1 MSARHFYALTC
12 VIFFYADNSLELCLR
27 NLKLLVMRGKIT
39 MVLMMVALISCS
51 KEGKVSAGRDLDY
64 DYGKHLS
71 HDAIVLGDRLE
82 NPYKTENITKA
93 LQSLYPTKA
102 DRVDVRTTDLYV
114 RFLPADEKEYE
125 TLTALGL
132 NLTDYPLDYEI
143 LVDGDWYHDPE
154 IAEGNVTWQYAVVP
168 PDFEFPDIR
177 HEVID
182 ECHISENDAGT
193 RSDGIDW
200 DEVEREAYRITGNER
215 MLSSLETKAGKK
227 GEKVVP
233 SGRIT
238 IVDAQINDGKPVGV
252 AGVRVSCNTFVKFDD
267 AYTDENG
274 YYRMDKKFSADLNYK
289 LVFKNEKGFAIGVN
303 LVLVPASVSTLG
315 KAGPEG
321 VNMTVTEQS
330 EDKLFNRCVVNNAVY
345 DYMKRCDENDMD
357 IGFPPSDLRI
367 WIFHSL
373 RASSAVMLHHGAV
386 VDNEIFRKFL
396 GEFSPLVKF
405 LLPDITLGLKDD
417 DTYADIYSSTCHE
430 LAHASH
436 FAKAGREY
444 WEEYIYYILES
455 FVKTGGVAYGDG
467 TGKRA
472 GYCEVGEMW
481 GYYLES
487 KMYKDR
493 YGGGFPTFGNSFWF
507 KPQIFRYLDE
517 RGMTCSDMF
526 SVMNGDV
533 TTKTDLENALIKAF
547 PAKKTVI
554 GQAFDRY

>member
-1 MSARHFYALTC
+1 M
-12 VIFFYADNSLELCLR
+12 
-27 NLKLLVMRGKIT
+27 M
-39 MVLMMVALISCS
+39 LMAVALISCS
-51 KEGKVSAGRDLDY
+51 KEGRVSAGRDLDY
-64 DYGKHLS
+64 DYGKELS

-93 LQSLYPTKA
+93 LQALYPTKA
-102 DRVDVRTTDLYV
+102 GRVDVKATDLYV
-114 RFLPADEKEYE
+114 RFLPADDKEYE
-125 TLTALGL
+125 ILTELGL

-154 IAEGNVTWQYAVVP
+154 IADGNVTWQYAVVP

-177 HEVID
+177 HEIID
-182 ECHISENDAGT
+182 ECYISDNDAGT

-200 DEVEREAYRITGNER
+200 DAVEREAFILTGNQR
-215 MLSSLETKAGKK
+215 MLSSIETKA
-227 GEKVVP
+227 EKHKIEP

-238 IVDAQINDGKPVGV
+238 IVDPDANDGKPVGV
-252 AGVRVSCNTFVKFDD
+252 AGVRVSCNTFVKFDE

-274 YYRMDKKFSADLNYK
+274 YYKMDKKFSADLNYR
-289 LVFKNEKGFAIGVN
+289 LVFMNEKGFAIGVN

-330 EDKLFNRCVVNNAVY
+330 EDKLYKRCVVNNAVY
-345 DYMKRCDENDMD
+345 DYMKRCGESDMD
-357 IGFPPSDLRI
+357 ISLPPSDLRI
-367 WIFHSL
+367 WIFHNL
-373 RASSAVMLHHGAV
+373 RSSSAVMLHHGAV
-386 VDNEIFRKFL
+386 VDSELFRKFL
-396 GEFSPLVKF
+396 GDFAPLVKF

-436 FAKAGREY
+436 FAKAGRAY
-444 WEEYIYYILES
+444 WEEYICYILES
-455 FVKTGGVAYGDG
+455 FVKTGGMTYGDG
-467 TGKRA
+467 MGNRA

-507 KPQIFRYLDE
+507 RPQIFRYLDE
-517 RGMTCSDMF
+517 RGMTCSDIF
-526 SVMNGDV
+526 SVLDEDV
-533 TTKTDLENALIKAF
+533 DDRSDLQNALIKSF
-547 PAKKTVI
+547 PAKTTVI